1 MKITSITIEATPED
15 LKASRTLGNLFNDV
29 LCGIFAPL
37 AARYTDEDEEAA
49 DETEGEEG
57 GSDG

>member
-1 MKITSITIEATPED
+1 MRITRITIEATPED
-15 LKASRTLGNLFNDV
+15 LKASRTLGNLFNEA

-37 AARYTDEDEEAA
+37 AARYADEDEEAA

-57 GSDG
+57 D

>member
-15 LKASRTLGNLFNDV
+15 LKASRTLGDLFNDA

-37 AARYTDEDEEAA
+37 AARYTDEDEEAT
-49 DETEGEEG
+49 DETEEG
-57 GSDG
+57 GRL